1 MEIRYKRLN
10 EYAKPISYLTDGAAC
25 FDLVATSKTEQEQY
39 IQYGTGIAIEIPVG
53 YVGLLLPRS
62 SITNYDLMLKNS
74 VGIIDSDYRGEV
86 MFRFAKLNSVSN
98 QYNIGERIGQMM
110 IIEAK
115 KYELLE
121 VYELSSTDRGQ
132 GGFGS
137 TGK

>member
-121 VYELSSTDRGQ
+121 VDELSSTDRGQ